1 MRRTNS
7 LTQQRTILTSKTAIK
22 LPEKS
27 PSIDHSRRIS
37 RNNLSEVKRESNR
50 ESNRESFSESNNETS
65 IESSKD
71 LLLRLEKLESSTVM
85 NENII
90 KLFEHS
96 IST

>member
-50 ESNRESFSESNNETS
+50 DSNRESNRDTNRESFSESNNETS

-71 LLLRLEKLESSTVM
+71 LLLRLEKLESSTFCLAC
-85 NENII
+85 
-90 KLFEHS
+90 K
-96 IST
+96 